1 MAEKFIKTLKK
12 ICNYMTTVSE
22 NVSFVVLDDI
32 AKNYNNM
39 YHKTIKIKPTGF
51 KSNSCAE
58 YSIDSNEKDTN
69 LKSVIM

>member
-22 NVSFVVLDDI
+22 NVSFDVLDDI

-39 YHKTIKIKPTGF
+39 YHKLLKQNLQVLNLILVLNTVLILMKKIPT
-51 KSNSCAE
+51 
-58 YSIDSNEKDTN
+58 
-69 LKSVIM
+69 